1 MYEYPPAAAVV
12 AAADVAAAAATG
24 GLETNMNPEKIP
36 PAIGLQGDAK
46 ADCTTE

>member
-1 MYEYPPAAAVV
+1 MYEYPPAAAEV
-12 AAADVAAAAATG
+12 AAAVAAAAATA